1 MLQLIIMLYGVI
13 YGIKW
18 VHIFCNNLSRYC
30 YRKLQKDSTKNMG
43 ASVFCEAKNKHFK
56 GM

>member
-1 MLQLIIMLYGVI
+1 MLQLIIMLCGVI

-18 VHIFCNNLSRYC
+18 VHVFCNNLPRYC